1 MMSALRKWFFAGL
14 LVVLPLAITVW
25 VLQWILGTLDQTLLI
40 LPADWQPDRLI
51 GVHIPGLGVLLAL
64 AILLVVGGITS
75 NFIGRRLLS
84 WSDGLLNRIPV
95 VRSIYSG
102 VKQVSD
108 TLFSE
113 SGNAFRTAVLL
124 QWPRPGVW
132 TIGFVTGTPGGDVPN
147 HLPGEYLSVYVP
159 TTPNP
164 TGGYFVMLPKSECIE
179 LRMTVDQALSYV
191 ISMGVVSPA
200 TVAPAAP
207 AAPSNPA
214 AAPASLS
221 K

>member
-40 LPADWQPDRLI
+40 LPANWQPDLLI

-64 AILLVVGGITS
+64 VILLVVGAVAS

-84 WSDGLLNRIPV
+84 WGDGVLHRIPV

-113 SGNAFRTAVLL
+113 NGNAFRTAVLVE
-124 QWPRPGVW
+124 WPRAGVW
-132 TIGFVTGTPGGDVPN
+132 TIGFVTGSPGGDVPN
-147 HLPGEYLSVYVP
+147 HLGDDYLSVYVP

-164 TGGYFVMLPKSECIE
+164 TGGYFVMLRKSDCIE
-179 LRMTVDQALSYV
+179 LRLGNEICQEIEIFFAL
-191 ISMGVVSPA
+191 
-200 TVAPAAP
+200 TRK
-207 AAPSNPA
+207 SNYEIR
-214 AAPASLS
+214 SDTRLW
-221 K
+221 